1 MESKAN
7 SKPNTTK
14 RKMVRVQ
21 VPLPEGLKEQ
31 AEAKAHELGFGSMQE
46 VVRLFLA
53 GFVKGKYS
61 IGFSS
66 QPERPDNAA

>member
-1 MESKAN
+1 
-7 SKPNTTK
+7 
-14 RKMVRVQ
+14 MVRVQ

-31 AEAKAHELGFGSMQE
+31 AEEKAHEYGFGSMQE

-53 GFVKGKYS
+53 GFVKGNYS

-66 QPERPDNAA
+66 TKEDPSN